1 MLKEHYLLLLSLLI
15 IPTKTKC
22 LLPDGEYGEQ
32 EVKDGKMCQFYYNPS
47 GPGGYDQKSIKIIE
61 NGTSRLKSD
70 YARSD

>member
-32 EVKDGKMCQFYYNPS
+32 EVKDGKMCQFYYSPS